1 MSKRL
6 RLVVILV
13 LLVISAVFLVP
24 TVRWYFILPPDL
36 KQVAS
41 GSRYQVRDYVRQ
53 QSDKVFNELQ
63 SGASSNSE
71 KPVSGDL
78 GFLVSQARSNY
89 SAIGE
94 KLPNVWTPKAVLT
107 GFRNREE
114 LYTVLE
120 DHYRKEVLGLKD
132 MKNRIILLGL
142 DLSGGMEVVL
152 QPDPKTVRGG
162 LTEAEAVKQAME
174 ILRSRIDRFGVTEP
188 TMRLQ
193 GNNNIV
199 IELPGANDPERVHAF
214 LMGKGSLYFHIVD
227 DQATQKLIQ
236 YQQAHPTWDP
246 KYDPTPSFVPAGDQ
260 VAEYVQKDQ
269 YGIDQHVRWI
279 VIKSDTQKY
288 GLDGQYITNAQV
300 GRDPLTNQPVV
311 NFTLNKT
318 GADKFDRLTRDNVGK
333 SMAVV
338 LDGKVVS
345 YAVIREEIPSGSVQI
360 SGLDQQQAQNL
371 SIVLRTASLPVDLTI
386 ANQNV
391 VGATLGESAIH
402 AGLQASLLGF
412 ILVIVFM
419 VMYYKGA
426 GLIADLALLLNM
438 FFMIAILSV
447 FNLTL
452 TLTSIAG
459 LVLTVGMAVDAN
471 VIIYE
476 RIKDELRLGKSA
488 SASVKAGFAKAFWTI
503 MDSNVT
509 SLIAAIFLSQ
519 LGTGPVQGFAVTLSV
534 GIVSSMFTSLFVSR
548 LVYDFL
554 LDVVKVRGLSISW
567 GRLVE

>member
-6 RLVVILV
+6 RLIVILA
-13 LLVISAVFLVP
+13 LVGISAIFLVP
-24 TVRWYFILPPDL
+24 TVRWYFLLPQNL

-41 GSRYQVRDYVRQ
+41 GSRFQVRDYVRQ

-63 SGASSNSE
+63 SAASSNSD
-71 KPVSGDL
+71 KPVSSDIN
-78 GFLVSQARSNY
+78 FVVSEAKAN
-89 SAIGE
+89 I
-94 KLPNVWTPKAVLT
+94 KAVGDKMPNAWTASAVLS
-107 GFRNREE
+107 GFRNKDE

-120 DHYRKEVLGLKD
+120 NHYRQQILDLKD

-142 DLSGGMEVVL
+142 DLSGGMQVVL
-152 QPDPKTVRGG
+152 QADPKSVRGG
-162 LTEAEAVKQAME
+162 LTEDQAIKQAME

-193 GNNNIV
+193 DNNRIV
-199 IELPGANDPERVHAF
+199 IDLPGDNDPERVHSF
-214 LMGKGSLYFHIVD
+214 LMGKGSLFFHIVD
-227 DQATQKLIQ
+227 DDATQKLIQ
-236 YQQAHPTWDP
+236 YQQEHPTWDP
-246 KYDPTPSFVPAGDQ
+246 KFDKVPDIVPAGDE
-260 VAEYVQKDQ
+260 VSEYVTKDQ
-269 YGIDQHVRWI
+269 YGIDQHERWI
-279 VIKSDTQKY
+279 VIKTDVQKY

-300 GRDPLTNQPVV
+300 ARDALTSQPTV
-311 NFTLNKT
+311 NFTLNKE

-360 SGLDQQQAQNL
+360 SGLDQAQAQSL
-371 SIVLRTASLPVDLTI
+371 SIVLRTASLPVDLTVV
-386 ANQNV
+386 NQNV
-391 VGATLGESAIH
+391 VGATLGETAIH

-412 ILVIVFM
+412 ILVVVFM
-419 VMYYKGA
+419 VIYYKGA
-426 GLIADLALLLNM
+426 GFVADLALLLNM
-438 FFMIAILSV
+438 FFMVAILSV

-476 RIKDELRLGKSA
+476 RIKDELVLGKSA

-503 MDSNVT
+503 MDSNIT
-509 SLIAAIFLSQ
+509 TLIAGVFLAQ

-534 GIVSSMFTSLFVSR
+534 GIVSSMFTALFVSR

-554 LDVVKVRGLSISW
+554 LDVVKVSSLSISW
-567 GRLVE
+567 RMK

>member
-6 RLVVILV
+6 RLIVILA
-13 LLVISAVFLVP
+13 LVAVSAVFLVP
-24 TVRWYFILPPDL
+24 TVRWYFILPQNL

-41 GSRYQVRDYVRQ
+41 GSRFQVRDYVRQ
-53 QSDKVFNELQ
+53 QSDKVFNDLQ
-63 SGASSNSE
+63 SAAAASSD

-78 GFLVSQARSNY
+78 RFVVSQAKANY
-89 SAIGE
+89 KAVGDKI
-94 KLPNVWTPKAVLT
+94 PNVWTASAVLS
-107 GFRNREE
+107 GFRNKDE

-120 DHYRKEVLGLKD
+120 SHYRQQVLDLKD

-142 DLSGGMEVVL
+142 DLSGGMQVVL

-162 LTEAEAVKQAME
+162 LTEDQAVKQAME

-193 GNNNIV
+193 DNNRIV
-199 IELPGANDPERVHAF
+199 IDLPGDNDPERVHAF

-227 DQATQKLIQ
+227 DNATQQLIQ

-246 KYDPTPSFVPAGDQ
+246 KYDKVPAFVPAGDE
-260 VAEYVQKDQ
+260 VSEYVTKDQ

-279 VIKSDTQKY
+279 VIKTDVQKY

-300 GRDPLTNQPVV
+300 ARDPLTNQPVV
-311 NFTLNKT
+311 NFTLNKE

-360 SGLDQQQAQNL
+360 SGLDQQQAQSL

-391 VGATLGESAIH
+391 VGPTLGAAAIR

-412 ILVIVFM
+412 ILVVVFM

-426 GLIADLALLLNM
+426 GLVADLALLLNM

-503 MDSNVT
+503 MDSNIT

-567 GRLVE
+567 RMR